1 MKKLLKSLLPLLAVL
16 AAAFCRAVAL
26 PVWKSASVF
35 LGVCGV
41 WSSLSCLAVIANA
54 VLSPGSRNTPWFC
67 FAAGWI
73 QLALC
78 CAEALYC
85 LVDTLMPWFV
95 ETFRLQYVA
104 YKSISV
110 FFKHQCAQD
119 GGFYFGVARHKTTC
133 DVGQHGVGASVATS
147 EIISSFII

>member
-1 MKKLLKSLLPLLAVL
+1 MEFYVRRRGHVRCERHDVRCAIDFIEVIVLPELFYDGQHVD
-16 AAAFCRAVAL
+16 R
-26 PVWKSASVF
+26 
-35 LGVCGV
+35 
-41 WSSLSCLAVIANA
+41 
-54 VLSPGSRNTPWFC
+54 
-67 FAAGWI
+67 
-73 QLALC
+73 ALC

-110 FFKHQCAQD
+110 FFKHQCAQY